1 MNTLY
6 RYRGNLCYT
15 YSLHCK
21 NYSAGVAA
29 AFQLEAPIPEDLSW
43 RKMCNTPVSYLHAVL
58 QLCARNRT
66 PIQGKACHAQ
76 AIRFGLLED
85 TTTSNILVN
94 MYSKSGLLS
103 CARKVF
109 DEMPARSLVSWNTLI
124 GSYAQSG
131 EAQEALSLFK
141 FMQREGNSFSEFTI
155 SSVLCACAAVCY
167 VYVCTQLHG
176 FAIKTAIDSNLFVGT
191 ALVDVYA
198 KSGLVKDASCVFESM
213 RERNVVTWSC
223 MVVGYVQN
231 ELFEEA
237 LLLFHRAQI
246 MELEH
251 DQFIFSSI
259 ICGCA
264 GLSALIEGKQVHAI
278 ISKTGYG
285 SNIFVASSLIDM
297 YAKCGSVEE
306 AYTIFTGIEEKNV
319 VSWNTMISGF
329 AKHARALE
337 TMISFEKMQQIGLY
351 PNDVTYISVLSA
363 CSHMGLVD
371 EAKSYFDLM
380 IREHNLSPN
389 VIHYSCMVDTLGR
402 AGKISEAYNLMQGMP
417 FDATASMWGSLL
429 ACCRF
434 HENLEL
440 AEVAAKH
447 LFEMEPDNAGN
458 HILLSNIYAAN
469 RKWEEVARARKSLK
483 ERVVKKERGKS
494 WIAMKDKVH
503 TFMVGEINHPRIAEI
518 YSKLDNLVE
527 EMKILG
533 YKVEIEHD
541 LHDVEE
547 SRKQELLKHHSEKLA
562 LSFGLLCLPPSA
574 PIRIMKNLRICGDCH
589 SFMKHASSIT
599 QREIIVRDINRFHH
613 FRNGCCSCGDFW

>member
-6 RYRGNLCYT
+6 RYRENLCYT

-21 NYSAGVAA
+21 NFSAVGVAA
-29 AFQLEAPIPEDLSW
+29 AFQLETPIPEDLSW

-66 PIQGKACHAQ
+66 PNQGKACHAQ

-94 MYSKSGLLS
+94 MYCKSGLLS

-124 GSYAQSG
+124 GSYAQNG

-141 FMQREGNSFSEFTI
+141 LMQREGNSFSEFTI

-167 VYVCTQLHG
+167 VNVCTQLHG

-213 RERNVVTWSC
+213 RERNVITWSC

-278 ISKTGYG
+278 ISKTGFG

-306 AYTIFTGIEEKNV
+306 AYTVFTGIEEKNV

-337 TMISFEKMQQIGLY
+337 AMISFEKMQ
-351 PNDVTYISVLSA
+351 
-363 CSHMGLVD
+363 
-371 EAKSYFDLM
+371 
-380 IREHNLSPN
+380 
-389 VIHYSCMVDTLGR
+389 
-402 AGKISEAYNLMQGMP
+402 
-417 FDATASMWGSLL
+417 
-429 ACCRF
+429 
-434 HENLEL
+434 
-440 AEVAAKH
+440 
-447 LFEMEPDNAGN
+447 
-458 HILLSNIYAAN
+458 
-469 RKWEEVARARKSLK
+469 
-483 ERVVKKERGKS
+483 
-494 WIAMKDKVH
+494 
-503 TFMVGEINHPRIAEI
+503 
-518 YSKLDNLVE
+518 
-527 EMKILG
+527 
-533 YKVEIEHD
+533 
-541 LHDVEE
+541 
-547 SRKQELLKHHSEKLA
+547 
-562 LSFGLLCLPPSA
+562 
-574 PIRIMKNLRICGDCH
+574 
-589 SFMKHASSIT
+589 
-599 QREIIVRDINRFHH
+599 
-613 FRNGCCSCGDFW
+613 